1 MIYVVIGFLWLS
13 ICLYVILG
21 GADFGAGIVELMTRK
36 KNRPKTQVIM
46 YESIAPVWEAN
57 HMWLIIA
64 VVILFVGFP
73 EVYTTLSTYLHIPL
87 VLMLIGIIARGTS
100 FTFRHYDAVKDEWQ
114 KVYTQIF
121 YFSSLLTPFF
131 LGLIA
136 AATISRSIQ
145 PDADNFL
152 DLYIFSWLNWFGAA
166 VGLFTISIC
175 AYLASIFALRETCD
189 RMELKLMIRK
199 SKQTMVFVVITGL
212 LVFVTAYISGIPL
225 VMWVFS
231 KPLGIM
237 ATTFATICLFLILRS
252 MHTGK
257 LLAVRALAG
266 FQVIMILVAATYQH
280 NPNII
285 LFGNGQHLS
294 LLEHLAAPKTITA
307 LGWALMLG
315 SAFILP
321 FLFYLMVSFS
331 KQRRQLKETAKPETP
346 IKP

>member
-21 GADFGAGIVELMTRK
+21 GADFGAGIVELFTRK
-36 KNRPKTQVIM
+36 KNRSKTKVIM

-64 VVILFVGFP
+64 IVILFVGFP
-73 EVYTTLSTYLHIPL
+73 EIYTTLSTYLHIPL
-87 VLMLIGIIARGTS
+87 VLMLIGIIARGTA
-100 FTFRHYDAVKDEWQ
+100 FTFRHYDAVKDDWQ
-114 KVYTQIF
+114 NVYAQIF

-136 AATISRSIQ
+136 AATISHSIN
-145 PDADNFL
+145 PDATGFL
-152 DLYIFSWLNWFGAA
+152 DLYIFSWLNWFGIA
-166 VGLFTISIC
+166 VGLFTVAIC
-175 AYLASIFALRETCD
+175 AYLASIFALRETVD
-189 RMELKLMIRK
+189 RMELSLMIRK
-199 SKQTMVFVVITGL
+199 SKQTMIFVVITGA
-212 LVFVTAYISGIPL
+212 LVFLTAYLSDIPL

-237 ATTFATICLFLILRS
+237 ATVFATICLILILRAMS
-252 MHTGK
+252 NRK
-257 LLAVRALAG
+257 LLPVRALAG

-294 LLEHLAAPKTITA
+294 LLEHVAAPKTISA

-315 SAFILP
+315 CIFILP
-321 FLFYLMVSFS
+321 FLFYLMASFS
-331 KQRRQLKETAKPETP
+331 KLRK
-346 IKP
+346 

>member
-1 MIYVVIGFLWLS
+1 MMYVVIGFLWLS

-136 AATISRSIQ
+136 AATISRSIH
-145 PDADNFL
+145 PEADNFP
-152 DLYIFSWLNWFGAA
+152 DLYIFSWLTGFGVS
-166 VGLFTISIC
+166 VGFFTTALC
-175 AYLASIFALRETCD
+175 AYLASIFALRETAD

-212 LVFVTAYISGIPL
+212 LVFFTAYISDIPL

-237 ATTFATICLFLILRS
+237 ATTFATICLLLILRA

-266 FQVIMILVAATYQH
+266 FQIIMILVAATYQH
-280 NPNII
+280 NPDII
-285 LFGNGQHLS
+285 LFGNGQQLS
-294 LLEHLAAPKTITA
+294 LLEHVAAPKTITA
-307 LGWALMLG
+307 LGWALILG
-315 SAFILP
+315 SVFILP

-331 KQRRQLKETAKPETP
+331 KRRRQLTDTAKPETP
-346 IKP
+346 VK

>member
-21 GADFGAGIVELMTRK
+21 GADFGAGIVELFTRK
-36 KNRPKTQVIM
+36 KNRPKTEVIM

-64 VVILFVGFP
+64 IVILFVGFP
-73 EVYTTLSTYLHIPL
+73 EIYTTLSTYLHIPL
-87 VLMLIGIIARGTS
+87 VLMLIGIIARGTA

-114 KVYTQIF
+114 GLYTQIF

-136 AATISRSIQ
+136 AATISHSIN
-145 PDADNFL
+145 PDAKGFL
-152 DLYIFSWLNWFGAA
+152 ELYIFSWLNWFGVA
-166 VGLFTISIC
+166 VGLFTVSIC
-175 AYLASIFALRETCD
+175 AYLASIFALRETVD
-189 RMELKLMIRK
+189 RLELNLMIKK
-199 SKQTMVFVVITGL
+199 SKQTMVFVVITGA
-212 LVFVTAYISGIPL
+212 LVFLTAYLSDIPL
-225 VMWVFS
+225 IMWVFS

-237 ATTFATICLFLILRS
+237 ATAFATVCLLLILRAMS
-252 MHTGK
+252 TRK
-257 LLAVRALAG
+257 LLPVRALAG

-294 LLEHLAAPKTITA
+294 LLEHVAAPKTISA
-307 LGWALMLG
+307 LGWALILG
-315 SAFILP
+315 SIFILP
-321 FLFYLMVSFS
+321 FLFYLMASFS
-331 KQRRQLKETAKPETP
+331 KLRR
-346 IKP
+346 